1 MDSIF
6 RNIILELYHNE
17 TIFFFFSFWE
27 IINLCSSLFLF
38 SLSFFVSSY
47 AQFWL
52 RPDAHV
58 LFNRK
63 KILGPHELF
72 DDSFGDA
79 LGYKK
84 KKITDDFRTAPLSD
98 SEKTCVLPNYV
109 GLPNEPKGRRELV
122 AVNSGGSAM
131 HAIL

>member
-1 MDSIF
+1 MAVAIVFKPLSV
-6 RNIILELYHNE
+6 LPL
-17 TIFFFFSFWE
+17 FF
-27 IINLCSSLFLF
+27 L
-38 SLSFFVSSY
+38 SSY

-63 KILGPHELF
+63 KILGPYELF
-72 DDSFGDA
+72 NDPFGDA
-79 LGYKK
+79 LDYKR
-84 KKITDDFRTAPLSD
+84 KKITDDFGTAPISD
-98 SEKTCVLPNYV
+98 SEKTSVLPNYV
-109 GLPNEPKGRRELV
+109 VLPNEPKGRRELV